1 MATKALG
8 KDIIFSVFD
17 DPIYKP
23 VACNISCELT
33 SSMEITPR
41 LPLSDGK
48 WKEFRGDSLEW
59 GVFCENIIILDDVL
73 SKAGVPLLVLTQ
85 HNMIELLAQFTISAG
100 GLDYV
105 LSGKVIIPSIVLS
118 GAATGFG
125 NASVEFKG
133 TGPLTISNDIPV
145 PTITIET
152 TGVGDGEITSL
163 ILRDPSTLAEW
174 TFVGSIPV
182 GSTESWVL
190 TGFGGQPGPGEYYI
204 EAIVTSDQAT
214 NHFIVDAPPTANVAV
229 GSGTTNLDS
238 APFGNSVAF
247 DFTESRTITF
257 LVGS

>member
-33 SSMEITPR
+33 SSAEIISR
-41 LPLSDGK
+41 LPLASGH
-48 WKEFRGDSLEW
+48 WKEYRYDSLEW
-59 GVFCENIIILDDVL
+59 GVFCENVIILDDVL

-85 HNMIELLAQFTISAG
+85 HNMLELLAQFTISAG

-125 NASVEFKG
+125 NSSVEFKG

-152 TGVGDGEITSL
+152 TGTGDGEITQL

-174 TFVGSIPV
+174 TFAGSIPN
-182 GSTESWVL
+182 GSSESWIL

-204 EAIVTSDQAT
+204 EAIVNSDQAT
-214 NHFIVDAPPTANVAV
+214 NHFVVDAPPTANVSV
-229 GSGTTNLDS
+229 GSGATNLDT
-238 APFGNSVAF
+238 APFGNTVAF
-247 DFTESRTITF
+247 DFTTSRTITF